1 MPWTV
6 IGGVLCPGLDA
17 LPRLRVCGTPRDLP
31 AAVESPPM
39 MPNDVSAAWLT
50 RVLFAGGHIGPQAE
64 VPEVHGA
71 MVHVIDSVDDISDD
85 ASVFRIHVQYGVAR
99 GKKLDAAAQSAA
111 RLPDSFILKLY
122 DDSPTMTARGHNQE
136 MLSRAPTPAHLP
148 VCYWSC
154 LDVRALPSRP
164 GCAYLASPSDVRARA
179 TQPPAYAQVMSI
191 VDPASVSLLSF
202 LANEEWCAFDPEI
215 KRRQAREAKAKRES
229 ERLQRQMAREAKDAE
244 RAAREADPDYDSAQE
259 EEDDEEEEDEDEDS
273 EDWVRPQ
280 HNSVALR

>member
-50 RVLFAGGHIGPQAE
+50 RGLFAGGHIGPQAV

-71 MVHVIDSVDDISDD
+71 MVHAIDSVDDISDD

-99 GKKLDAAAQSAA
+99 GKKLDAAARSAA

-136 MLSRAPTPAHLP
+136 MISRAPTPAHLP

-154 LDVRALPSRP
+154 LDVRPPLSPRLRTSGLAL
-164 GCAYLASPSDVRARA
+164 
-179 TQPPAYAQVMSI
+179 
-191 VDPASVSLLSF
+191 
-202 LANEEWCAFDPEI
+202 
-215 KRRQAREAKAKRES
+215 
-229 ERLQRQMAREAKDAE
+229 
-244 RAAREADPDYDSAQE
+244 
-259 EEDDEEEEDEDEDS
+259 
-273 EDWVRPQ
+273 
-280 HNSVALR
+280 